1 MFLYASLISDVCYTS
16 DHLEQ
21 HVTVGLHKNFAS
33 LPREQFTEIPKQQL
47 LRWKNSLQK
56 RKNVPFPITMQ
67 RPKLGPC
74 SGLWKHELRK

>member
-16 DHLEQ
+16 NHLEQ
-21 HVTVGLHKNFAS
+21 HVTVALHKNFAS

-56 RKNVPFPITMQ
+56 RKNVLFPYHYAKTQAESMF
-67 RPKLGPC
+67 RTL
-74 SGLWKHELRK
+74 EA